1 MTEFEK
7 IDCSTVFKDALNDN
21 GNREEGFRFE
31 GRRLKA
37 MLQRWSVEEVRLQ
50 YIEECKVKQ
59 IISTKMKKRIS
70 KQH

>member
-37 MLQRWSVEEVRLQ
+37 MLQRWLSGR
-50 YIEECKVKQ
+50 
-59 IISTKMKKRIS
+59 S
-70 KQH
+70 KTTIH